1 VRGFPHSQQVA
12 SGPGSQ
18 LIDAAAVALMLG
30 VTRGW
35 VYEHATE
42 LGAVR
47 LGSGTRPRLRFDP
60 LRVGL
65 ALEEGLA
72 SGPRRRRPQRFRRS
86 VSTSEVELL
95 PITGVP
101 SKRASRQALEG
112 LMPRPAKGQ
121 VIETKTK
128 SGVVYALRFT
138 AYGERQYVTLGSR
151 ADGWTRQKAEGELQN
166 VLTDV
171 RRGTWRTPAPGPTH
185 GDPTFHEFASE
196 WLAARKPAIAP
207 STYQAYRNE
216 LVHHLLP
223 FFHRHRLSQITVAE
237 VDRYRDSKLRA
248 GRMAP
253 SYINATITRLG
264 TILDVAD
271 ERELITR
278 NPVRVNPRQPQAQGP
293 ARTPRLP

>member
-72 SGPRRRRPQRFRRS
+72 SGPRRRPPQRFRRS

-101 SKRASRQALEG
+101 SKRASRQA
-112 LMPRPAKGQ
+112 
-121 VIETKTK
+121 
-128 SGVVYALRFT
+128 
-138 AYGERQYVTLGSR
+138 
-151 ADGWTRQKAEGELQN
+151 
-166 VLTDV
+166 
-171 RRGTWRTPAPGPTH
+171 
-185 GDPTFHEFASE
+185 
-196 WLAARKPAIAP
+196 
-207 STYQAYRNE
+207 
-216 LVHHLLP
+216 
-223 FFHRHRLSQITVAE
+223 
-237 VDRYRDSKLRA
+237 
-248 GRMAP
+248 
-253 SYINATITRLG
+253 
-264 TILDVAD
+264 
-271 ERELITR
+271 
-278 NPVRVNPRQPQAQGP
+278 
-293 ARTPRLP
+293 